1 LALQKP
7 SAGKTGTTNGETDA
21 WFIGFTP
28 DLVTGVWVGFDEKIK
43 TLGHGA
49 TGGTVAAPIWLLYM
63 KEATKRY
70 ATKDFTIP
78 SWIDLSVYGSPIQV
92 VQGGGGDA
100 ELGDAG
106 AGTGV
111 AATGAA
117 ASGGGGGAEFFTKD
131 LE

>member
-1 LALQKP
+1 
-7 SAGKTGTTNGETDA
+7 A

-28 DLVTGVWVGFDEKIK
+28 DMVTGVWVGFDEKIK
-43 TLGHGA
+43 SLGHGA
-49 TGGTVAAPIWLLYM
+49 TGGTVAAPIWLGYM
-63 KEATKRY
+63 KEATKSY

-78 SWIDLSVYGSPIQV
+78 KWIDLSIYAAPIQSA
-92 VQGGGGDA
+92 GSFIGDA

-111 AATGAA
+111 ASTG
-117 ASGGGGGAEFFTKD
+117 SGGGGGAEFFTKD